1 VTVASAP
8 REPDVPTSTP
18 VSAPA
23 RDGGLAGFA
32 AGSSTLAGPAWLA
45 ELRARGLSALATVAV
60 PSEAEE
66 QWRYS
71 RIDELDL
78 DAFAPVLEPPRKDLP
93 LSAEARVFLEAV
105 GARSALVRSVGGFVV
120 EVAVASGASDLG
132 VRVETARELPAQ
144 PDELDAHLARRA
156 DALTVLAGA
165 LCPDVV
171 VVRVPAGVVLSEPI
185 VVVHEVGEDAEGAA
199 IFPRALVVLGP
210 GAQASVVEMF
220 VSGDERCVVVPLLEV
235 ELGDGAHL
243 QHTSVQQLG
252 RRAWHL
258 GYQASHVGRDAV
270 LHSFL
275 AALGGEYS
283 RQLTSTVLAGVGGA
297 SELLAVYLGDGTQV
311 QDMRTF
317 QEHEAPRTRSE
328 LVFKGAVADTARSV
342 YTGLI
347 HMHPGAKRADA
358 SQTNRNLV
366 LSEGA
371 HADSV
376 PNLDIEEN
384 DVRCSHASA
393 VGPIDPDQLFYLAT
407 RGVPPEVAERL
418 ILLGFFDDLLDRAP
432 VSGVAPYLR
441 AAVARRL
448 SAGVLATGSRAVGSR
463 EVPA

>member
-1 VTVASAP
+1 MAGSAPSAASTVQHGLARFAAASAM
-8 REPDVPTSTP
+8 
-18 VSAPA
+18 
-23 RDGGLAGFA
+23 
-32 AGSSTLAGPAWLA
+32 LAGPTWLA
-45 ELRARGLSALATVAV
+45 ELRACAADGLATAAL
-60 PSEAEE
+60 PTEAEE

-78 DAFAPVLEPPRKDLP
+78 DAFAPVLEPARSP
-93 LSAEARVFLEAV
+93 LSTEAQRFLDAV
-105 GARSALVRSVGGFVV
+105 GARSALVRSAGGYAV
-120 EVAVASGASDLG
+120 EVVLAQGASALG
-132 VRVETARELPAQ
+132 VRVDTAQDLATKPEELGV
-144 PDELDAHLARRA
+144 HLGRRA
-156 DALTVLAGA
+156 DALTALATA

-171 VVRVPAGVVLSEPI
+171 VVRVPAGVELEEP
-185 VVVHEVGEDAEGAA
+185 VVIVHEVGRGPGGGAA
-199 IFPRALVVLGP
+199 FPRALVVLGA
-210 GAQASVVEMF
+210 GARASVVELV
-220 VSGDERCVVVPLLEV
+220 VSGDEPCLVVPLLEV
-235 ELGDGAHL
+235 DLGDGAQL
-243 QHTSVQQLG
+243 EHTSVQQLG

-258 GYQASHVGRDAV
+258 GYQASNIGRDAV
-270 LHSFL
+270 MHSFL
-275 AALGGEYS
+275 AALGGEYA
-283 RQLTSTVLAGVGGA
+283 RQLTSSVLAGIGGA

-393 VGPIDPDQLFYLAT
+393 VGPIDADQLFYLAT
-407 RGVPPEVAERL
+407 RGVPREVAERL

-432 VSGVAPYLR
+432 VPGVAAYLR

-448 SAGVLATGSRAVGSR
+448 SDGVLATGRTTVAGPGS
-463 EVPA
+463 PA